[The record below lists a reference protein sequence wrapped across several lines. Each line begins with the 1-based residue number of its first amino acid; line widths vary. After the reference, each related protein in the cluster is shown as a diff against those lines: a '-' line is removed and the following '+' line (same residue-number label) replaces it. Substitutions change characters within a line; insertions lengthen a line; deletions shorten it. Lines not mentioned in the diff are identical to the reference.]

1 MAKAGLLHPD
11 YYYEMLP
18 YALAFSQEEL
28 WARKFRWIGA
38 KGAEFYEEKAEGN
51 TMVIGHARKRT
62 EQVARDL
69 KTFCRT
75 VENDYHLTNR
85 RRRIF

>member
-1 MAKAGLLHPD
+1 
-11 YYYEMLP
+11 MLRTRSP
-18 YALAFSQEEL
+18 LEIPVQAFM
-28 WARKFRWIGA
+28 FGA